1 MPRLLAALYDP
12 VLRIIE
18 SRGLA
23 RWRAEVLQMARGR
36 VLEIGAGTG
45 LNLPHYPAPV
55 DEVVLLEPDPHMRE
69 RLARRAREWR
79 ARVTIVG
86 AAAVPLPFGDAE
98 FDTVVVTLVLC
109 TVPDVPNALLEM
121 RRVLKPG
128 GLLVFLEHVGGALGS
143 RRLRWQRWMEPAW
156 RRVAGDCHLTRHTV
170 EAITTA
176 GFTIDGLRGED
187 LPGLLRLGSP
197 VVRGHASVGSRATVE
212 VR

>member
-1 MPRLLAALYDP
+1 VPRLLAALYDP

-18 SRGLA
+18 AGGLA
-23 RWRAEVLQMARGR
+23 RWRAEVLQTARGR

-45 LNLPHYPAPV
+45 LNLPHYPAAV
-55 DEVVLLEPDPHMRE
+55 DEVVLLEPDPHMRK
-69 RLARRAREWR
+69 RLVHRVRVSR

-86 AAAVPLPFGDAE
+86 AAAAPLPFGDSA

-109 TVPDVPNALLEM
+109 TVPDVPHALLEM

-128 GLLVFLEHVGGALGS
+128 GQLVFLEHVGGAEGS

-156 RRVAGDCHLTRHTV
+156 RRVAGDCHLTRRTV

-176 GFTIDGLRGED
+176 GFTIDSLRGED
-187 LPGLLRLGSP
+187 LPGPLRLGSP
-197 VVRGHASVGSRATVE
+197 VVRGHASLGSRSTAE
-212 VR
+212 AR